1 MFCDRCGTQLQPGYN
16 LCPKCG
22 KVIGETLSFPAQS
35 RLGRHLHTLGILWI
49 VVGAFWLI
57 PSIVLM
63 TLGSVVHIAIP
74 GTEAVASGLGSAAAS
89 TLGTYCRDR
98 LGYPGIV
105 PSAVWH
111 CFGDIHTLGPAG
123 G

>member
-57 PSIVLM
+57 PS
-63 TLGSVVHIAIP
+63 TRQRGSH
-74 GTEAVASGLGSAAAS
+74 SDS
-89 TLGTYCRDR
+89 R
-98 LGYPGIV
+98 
-105 PSAVWH
+105 H
-111 CFGDIHTLGPAG
+111 
-123 G
+123 